1 MTRNRRLR
9 LIDALLYSTTAA
21 AAAAAAGSVR
31 LIFPLPSFL
40 CCCCCWRRSERFSA
54 PGRIQSGT
62 FLTFRLRYRLRP
74 LFVCVYPPSLS
85 LSIGRENF
93 SLSPFCAVVSRPLPS
108 PSPRPSRVCD
118 VFWGVRTGGKRGG
131 GEGELH
137 THTHVHVHTLVS
149 AGLCVDVGGEGTL
162 VVPGLSRRPVL
173 SLPLSSFL
181 VKTALWPRPFALLC
195 VLLCVCCVFLVTHEK
210 EKFKGKTKQ
219 PKKIHRAINR
229 KVLFG
234 EIFHFLIETTT

>member
-9 LIDALLYSTTAA
+9 LIDALLYS

-31 LIFPLPSFL
+31 LIFPPLPSFL
-40 CCCCCWRRSERFSA
+40 CCCCCCCRLSERFSA

-62 FLTFRLRYRLRP
+62 FLTFLDCARDSAH
-74 LFVCVYPPSLS
+74 FFVCVCVCVYPPLSPSGEKTFLS
-85 LSIGRENF
+85 L
-93 SLSPFCAVVSRPLPS
+93 PFLRRRFPSAPLS
-108 PSPRPSRVCD
+108 PSPRPSRCVL
-118 VFWGVRTGGKRGG
+118 G
-131 GEGELH
+131 GEDGRKERGSY
-137 THTHVHVHTLVS
+137 THTYTHWSFS

-195 VLLCVCCVFLVTHEK
+195 VLLCVCCVFLVTHENERK
-210 EKFKGKTKQ
+210 EKLREKQ
-219 PKKIHRAINR
+219 TS
-229 KVLFG
+229 
-234 EIFHFLIETTT
+234 IER